1 LTREATDEIR
11 ARIDLVDLIGAHVRL
26 TKAGRS
32 FKGLCPFHEEKTPS
46 FHVNPERG
54 MWHCF
59 GCGEHGDCF
68 TFLMRLETLSFPE
81 ALQRLADKA
90 GVTLERRGRGPS
102 RDQRDEMLSA
112 LASAARFY
120 GECLQKSERA
130 GQYVRKRAID
140 AETASKFGLG
150 FAPEGWDNLAG
161 FFAREKVDLGAA
173 EKAGLVSR
181 RRDGGYYDR
190 FRNRLMFPVTDASDR
205 VVGFG
210 GRDLGTDGP
219 KYLNSPETPVFRKG
233 STLYGFGLARKAI
246 AAAGH
251 VVLVEGYLDVISC
264 HRAGIDNAVAAMGT
278 ASGEGHVALLKR
290 VCDRA
295 VLCFDMD
302 SAGQKAALA
311 ASELFGAGGFD
322 ARVAVLPEG
331 DDPDSLV
338 ASGRMADLIR
348 ALEGA
353 VPAADYRLDALMAS
367 FDLREETE
375 RSRMLEKAVEMVARV
390 PNVFERDRLIR
401 KLVPYHADFRKGYG
415 ADRGEDSA
423 ETRIRQAVERML
435 PAGAKAARRM
445 PSSAAQKP
453 AGRSRTPLGAT
464 EKAERIIL
472 MALLQGGELA
482 DHAAARIAPDG
493 FVGEVCR
500 QLAAEIFRRREVGE
514 DPASIPLAEGA
525 PQTGEPAPGGEDMQQ
540 EQARRLASSLL
551 VRGAGAPLT
560 KPVLDDCVERV
571 LAESRRRELS
581 ELQDLVKRGEIT
593 RDDPRFQEYLALMRR
608 AHG

>member
-1 LTREATDEIR
+1 MTREATDEIR

-210 GRDLGTDGP
+210 VRERGTECP
-219 KYLNSPETPVFRKG
+219 KYLNSPETPLFIKG
-233 STLYGFGLARKAI
+233 RELYGLFQARHAI
-246 AAAGH
+246 REAEM
-251 VVLVEGYLDVISC
+251 VIVVEGYMD
-264 HRAGIDNAVAAMGT
+264 AVALAQQGVESVSYT
-278 ASGEGHVALLKR
+278 HLRAHETPEHLVCRLL
-290 VCDRA
+290 
-295 VLCFDMD
+295 
-302 SAGQKAALA
+302 
-311 ASELFGAGGFD
+311 
-322 ARVAVLPEG
+322 
-331 DDPDSLV
+331 
-338 ASGRMADLIR
+338 
-348 ALEGA
+348 
-353 VPAADYRLDALMAS
+353 
-367 FDLREETE
+367 
-375 RSRMLEKAVEMVARV
+375 LEKKKT
-390 PNVFERDRLIR
+390 NI
-401 KLVPYHADFRKGYG
+401 
-415 ADRGEDSA
+415 
-423 ETRIRQAVERML
+423 
-435 PAGAKAARRM
+435 
-445 PSSAAQKP
+445 
-453 AGRSRTPLGAT
+453 
-464 EKAERIIL
+464 
-472 MALLQGGELA
+472 
-482 DHAAARIAPDG
+482 
-493 FVGEVCR
+493 
-500 QLAAEIFRRREVGE
+500 
-514 DPASIPLAEGA
+514 
-525 PQTGEPAPGGEDMQQ
+525 
-540 EQARRLASSLL
+540 
-551 VRGAGAPLT
+551 
-560 KPVLDDCVERV
+560 
-571 LAESRRRELS
+571 
-581 ELQDLVKRGEIT
+581 
-593 RDDPRFQEYLALMRR
+593 
-608 AHG
+608 

>member
-1 LTREATDEIR
+1 MTREATDEIR

-26 TKAGRS
+26 TKSGRS

-102 RDQRDEMLSA
+102 RDEHDEILSA
-112 LASAARFY
+112 LASAARFFA
-120 GECLQKSERA
+120 ECLDKDQRA
-130 GQYVRKRAID
+130 GEYVRKRAID

-190 FRNRLMFPVTDASDR
+190 FRNRLMFPVTDASGQ

-210 GRDLGTDGP
+210 ARDLGTGGP

-233 STLYGFGLARKAI
+233 SILYGFSLARKAI

-264 HRAGIDNAVAAMGT
+264 HRAGIENAVAAMGT
-278 ASGEGHVALLKR
+278 ASREGHVALLKR

-311 ASELFGAGGFD
+311 ASEVFSAGGFD
-322 ARVAVLPEG
+322 VRVAMLPEG

-338 ASGRMADLIR
+338 AAGRMADLIR
-348 ALEGA
+348 AIEGA
-353 VPAADYRLDALMAS
+353 APAADYRLDALMAG
-367 FDLREETE
+367 FDLREEAE

-390 PNVFERDRLIR
+390 PNIFERDRLIR

-423 ETRIRQAVERML
+423 EARIRQAVERML
-435 PAGAKAARRM
+435 PAGAKTARGIPPAARR
-445 PSSAAQKP
+445 P
-453 AGRSRTPLGAT
+453 AVRSRARLGAT

-493 FVGEVCR
+493 FASEVCR
-500 QLAAEIFRRREVGE
+500 QLAAEIFRRREAGE

-525 PQTGEPAPGGEDMQQ
+525 PQTGEPAPDGEDMQQ
-540 EQARRLASSLL
+540 EQARLLASSLL

-571 LAESRRRELS
+571 LAESRRRKLS
-581 ELQDLVKRGEIT
+581 ELQDLVKQGEIT